1 MFKKTDE
8 QKFIAWIYLNLFNFK
23 IINGSF
29 DLKNIVLYFWRK
41 NYCTY
46 CHDETLDHGKL
57 FHNLRDIMDYH
68 IIKIEYSFNWWW
80 FDQIV

>member
-29 DLKNIVLYFWRK
+29 DLKNIVLYF
-41 NYCTY
+41 
-46 CHDETLDHGKL
+46 
-57 FHNLRDIMDYH
+57 
-68 IIKIEYSFNWWW
+68 
-80 FDQIV
+80 